1 MHQACLLTHL
11 CRLSALRKVS
21 GLPLCPGQAGK
32 PRNHAEGKQVG
43 AASRWGASY
52 WTQIS
57 ILFLRAVK
65 TRRFDS
71 LSTQDIVQFVI
82 VGLLSGARQ
91 LLPVH
96 CPNMLLPASLPVSTY
111 EPYVQC

>member
-1 MHQACLLTHL
+1 MHAEGMPVYAPM
-11 CRLSALRKVS
+11 RSVS
-21 GLPLCPGQAGK
+21 LPLCHLQGGK
-32 PRNHAEGKQVG
+32 PRQQAEGKQVG
-43 AASRWGASY
+43 TGSRWGASY

-82 VGLLSGARQ
+82 VGLLSGAPPQ
-91 LLPVH
+91 ALPD
-96 CPNMLLPASLPVSTY
+96 AA
-111 EPYVQC
+111 

>member
-1 MHQACLLTHL
+1 MAFQFIALTL
-11 CRLSALRKVS
+11 KYC
-21 GLPLCPGQAGK
+21 GQAGK
-32 PRNHAEGKQVG
+32 QRHVAGARQVG
-43 AASRWGASY
+43 AGSRWGASY

-82 VGLLSGARQ
+82 VGLLSGAR
-91 LLPVH
+91 H
-96 CPNMLLPASLPVSTY
+96 LLPAHDAA
-111 EPYVQC
+111 